1 MTSINSSIPIISI
14 NNEIEKYSLKDD
26 DYTSKYLGTLNRGQ
40 NWDLNNFKTIIN
52 WLNIANLYILL
63 LSQTV
68 EYYTN
73 QINKVTIW
81 CLIVSTLSSTISLSQ
96 FSVSDSQYPNT
107 ALVLKFIFTF
117 TSILTTI
124 LTGYLKISKAKDN
137 LDKSLEYHNRW
148 MVFATELSSQ
158 LQLPIN
164 IRLNATKIIISSKDT
179 FKHLFNT
186 RINFPGNV
194 KDKVSDL
201 LLSDAIRLSTFK
213 NHIEKDMSNNLFNF
227 KCKEYFFKS
236 NRENLDIKYI
246 YDAQRLNLYFIFKDL
261 IYNEIKNFEQFII
274 SSDKKFINKKLK
286 FTMTPSRIFI
296 NLIDITNNQF
306 EKNNKNNNVEIN
318 NPLRDF
324 NSIYN
329 NLNDITSNTPKNKQI
344 TINLENQIIE
354 DDTDESIIL
363 SDSDNNFTDDEIT
376 DINENNNIV
385 NNELEVVISKYDENK
400 TNINPID
407 KLNNEI
413 LKSENNINLDSNS
426 NNSSDSNNNLDSEK
440 I

>member
-63 LSQTV
+63 LSQTI
-68 EYYTN
+68 EYYSN

-96 FSVSDSQYPNT
+96 FSVSDAQYPTT

-117 TSILTTI
+117 TSILTTV

-137 LDKSLEYHNRW
+137 LDKSLDYHNRW

-186 RINFPGNV
+186 RINFPGYV
-194 KDKVSDL
+194 KDKVSEL

-213 NHIEKDMSNNLFNF
+213 NHIEKDISNNLFNF
-227 KCKEYFFKS
+227 KCKEYFFRS

-261 IYNEIKNFEQFII
+261 IYNEIKNFEQFLI
-274 SSDKKFINKKLK
+274 SSDKKYTNKKLK

-296 NLIDITNNQF
+296 NLIDISSLID
-306 EKNNKNNNVEIN
+306 KNTSNIDIT

-329 NLNDITSNTPKNKQI
+329 NLNDITSNIPKNKKL
-344 TINLENQIIE
+344 TINLDNQVI
-354 DDTDESIIL
+354 DDIDDSIIL
-363 SDSDNNFTDDEIT
+363 SDSENDIT
-376 DINENNNIV
+376 DNELSTINENQNIV
-385 NNELEVVISKYDENK
+385 NNELEVVINKYDENK
-400 TNINPID
+400 SNINPID

-413 LKSENNINLDSNS
+413 LKNENNINLNSDSNS
-426 NNSSDSNNNLDSEK
+426 NNSSDSNNISDSEK
-440 I
+440 TRI